1 MVLDVND
8 EYVFAGGGRC
18 YSSWT
23 IFNDALDKVRCPTC
37 DKICKGVDSYKSHYA
52 TVHVPY

>member
-1 MVLDVND
+1 MVPEVND

-23 IFNDALDKVRCPTC
+23 IFNDALDTVRCPTC
-37 DKICKGVDSYKSHYA
+37 DKVCKDVDSYKSHYA
-52 TVHVPY
+52 TVHVPW

>member
-1 MVLDVND
+1 MVPDVND

-52 TVHVPY
+52 TVHVPW